1 MEQSNYNSELDS
13 MYAAYKQEF
22 ENVHTVYEP
31 GRGFA
36 NFKLEKNLDQSIE
49 IYVQE
54 VYVKP
59 HKRGKKTAAE
69 LTDYC
74 IAEAELIYDK
84 PVSKIYTTVG
94 IGGNTVDASLRAITA
109 YGFKLLSSNSELI
122 YFYKEIT
129 NE

>member
-1 MEQSNYNSELDS
+1 MEPVSKLDS
-13 MYAAYKQEF
+13 MYAAYKLEF

-36 NFKLEKNLDQSIE
+36 NFKLEKDNGSNIE

-59 HKRGKKTAAE
+59 SKRGNRIAAE

-74 IAEAELIYDK
+74 ICDAEVFYDK
-84 PVSKIYTTVG
+84 PVSKVYTTVG
-94 IGGNTVDASLRAITA
+94 IGGNTVDASLRAITE
-109 YGFKLLSSNSELI
+109 YGFKLLKSDNELI
-122 YFYKEIT
+122 YFYKELT